1 MWRDDRVCKSV
12 GMSLAWT
19 IATIQIA
26 FASAMKGGLVLSRS
40 LYKELLKR
48 NIRLN
53 GLIVD
58 NHADT
63 SIDEYASYVFAAL
76 GFMFQ
81 LFMGFEAPFP
91 LNVVLWPFQFAEWFI
106 RISLMKASGK

>member
-1 MWRDDRVCKSV
+1 MCRSV

-26 FASAMKGGLVLSRS
+26 FASSMKGGLVLSRA

-48 NIRLN
+48 NISLN
-53 GLIVD
+53 GLIVE

-63 SIDEYASYVFAAL
+63 SIDEYASYIFAAF
-76 GFMFQ
+76 GFLFQ

-91 LNVVLWPFQFAEWFI
+91 LNVVLMPFSIAEWFI
-106 RISLMKASGK
+106 RFSLVKASGTNG